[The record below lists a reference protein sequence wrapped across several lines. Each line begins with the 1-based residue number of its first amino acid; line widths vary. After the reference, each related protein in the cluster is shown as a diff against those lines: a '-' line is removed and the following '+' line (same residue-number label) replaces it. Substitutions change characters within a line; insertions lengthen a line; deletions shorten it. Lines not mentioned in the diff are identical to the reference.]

1 MKNLIHEA
9 TTQGMLWTQDWL
21 RMEVP
26 NFSTGASAVTCP
38 VCLDKFVPAKLYAY
52 CGGPKRWGDMVKPPV
67 DPAVWPIP
75 HESIVFTP
83 QEVAAFWVKKHSVR
97 MKWDDWLHVC
107 CLDALTLKAQ
117 EWQKMSGRSYP
128 DISEKK
134 WRELQKWVRFL
145 VEEEKKKDEVITAQ
159 QQQQRQNRPGAH
171 AHAPVGGKGKG
182 AKAKAKANTKIG
194 YPQSKPAA
202 NEHDEAE
209 DLRRRIRQGR
219 FASTLEI
226 KSSNAHEPQNKR
238 SRAQRAQ
245 EIAAETGTEVD
256 WSTFTV
262 KGTCKT
268 LEKSYFRLT
277 SAPDPRTVRPQKILE
292 RALYLVCDKVRVGK
306 ENYFYAQDQ
315 LKAIRQ
321 DCTVQHIRND
331 FTVKVYETH
340 ARMAIEYGELADY
353 NQCQSQLITLYGE
366 GLAGCVSEFLGYRI
380 LYQMFAQTSGYGE
393 VLKSLK
399 VSTAHA
405 DDPNVKYALML
416 RDAIQS
422 NNFMR
427 VFKLYGE
434 VPNLGK
440 HLIDLFID
448 KERFKYL
455 KIICKSFRPSVPL
468 GYVSKGLGFGDG
480 EDGMARCHAWLG
492 RHGCRFVGE
501 VNKVSEDVMV
511 DCKTS
516 LGTIA
521 IPKDENRV
529 SHGDANLAIDDFL
542 KAAFK

>member
-1 MKNLIHEA
+1 MVV
-9 TTQGMLWTQDWL
+9 QGT
-21 RMEVP
+21 
-26 NFSTGASAVTCP
+26 
-38 VCLDKFVPAKLYAY
+38 Y
-52 CGGPKRWGDMVKPPV
+52 
-67 DPAVWPIP
+67 
-75 HESIVFTP
+75 
-83 QEVAAFWVKKHSVR
+83 
-97 MKWDDWLHVC
+97 
-107 CLDALTLKAQ
+107 
-117 EWQKMSGRSYP
+117 
-128 DISEKK
+128 
-134 WRELQKWVRFL
+134 
-145 VEEEKKKDEVITAQ
+145 
-159 QQQQRQNRPGAH
+159 
-171 AHAPVGGKGKG
+171 
-182 AKAKAKANTKIG
+182 
-194 YPQSKPAA
+194 
-202 NEHDEAE
+202 
-209 DLRRRIRQGR
+209 
-219 FASTLEI
+219 
-226 KSSNAHEPQNKR
+226 
-238 SRAQRAQ
+238 
-245 EIAAETGTEVD
+245 TEV
-256 WSTFTV
+256 
-262 KGTCKT
+262 
-268 LEKSYFRLT
+268 EKAYLRLT

-366 GLAGCVSEFLGYRI
+366 GHAGCVSEFLGYRI

-455 KIICKSFRPSVPL
+455 RIMCKSFRPSVPL

-501 VNKVSEDVMV
+501 GSEVTGEVLV
-511 DCKTS
+511 DSRAS
-516 LGTIA
+516 LGSIA
-521 IPKDENRV
+521 MPEDDNRV
-529 SHGDANLAIDDFL
+529 SHGDAKLGLKDFL
-542 KAAFK
+542 KKAK